1 MKDHSPLVPQGSFE
15 AQARGKSRV
24 RLAFYT
30 IIVVHVLA
38 IAGFL
43 IIGCK
48 REDKD
53 AGLGSVAPTNE
64 TPVFGSEPSV
74 IAPAF
79 TSSNPPVASATSPAP
94 TNVGPGTGTPG
105 VSTVP
110 PLVTPPA
117 TVATDV
123 IPAAEIEH
131 TIVKN
136 DNFETL
142 AKKYGVT
149 VKAIQTANP
158 NLNPTRLKIGDK
170 VKIPPKT
177 AVAARNGTVT
187 SQENGDTY
195 TVKSGD
201 TLSKI
206 ASNYR
211 TTVRELQKLN
221 DLPTTQIKVGQKLKV
236 PPKPPVPPGAA
247 ASSGTAVPAGTTPPP
262 PAQ

>member
-30 IIVVHVLA
+30 IVVVHVLA

-53 AGLGSVAPTNE
+53 AGLGSMAPTNE
-64 TPVFGSEPSV
+64 TPVFGSDPSV
-74 IAPAF
+74 VSSALTNTNPSLTPATSAPLANA
-79 TSSNPPVASATSPAP
+79 TSTSTPPVPTTPTTPSPVTTTP
-94 TNVGPGTGTPG
+94 TPA
-105 VSTVP
+105 
-110 PLVTPPA
+110 VTDI
-117 TVATDV
+117 V
-123 IPAAEIEH
+123 PAAEIEH
-131 TIVKN
+131 TVVRN
-136 DNFETL
+136 DTFDTI
-142 AKKYGVT
+142 ARKYGVT
-149 VKAIQTANP
+149 VKAIQLANP
-158 NLNPTRLKIGDK
+158 NVNPTALRIGSK
-170 VKIPPKT
+170 LKIPPK
-177 AVAARNGTVT
+177 AVASASGANGNGTAT
-187 SQENGDTY
+187 ASTEGTY

-206 ASNYR
+206 AASYR

-236 PPKPPVPPGAA
+236 PPKPAA
-247 ASSGTAVPAGTTPPP
+247 ATSGGTAAPAGTPP